1 MVSITKG
8 FLCELSK
15 IGKVLEV
22 ELEHSKHIVKFVIF
36 IITCTSC
43 LIR

>member
-22 ELEHSKHIVKFVIF
+22 ELEHSKHIVKFVYYYLYVM
-36 IITCTSC
+36 SY
-43 LIR
+43 